1 MLEPTKAGNAAVRYA
16 LDGDVAIITLDDPAT
31 LNALD
36 EARAALIG
44 RALDRAAGEA
54 RAILLTGAGRAFCSG
69 TSLGG
74 DGFGDPGVILE
85 DHYNP
90 MIEALR
96 ASPLPIVTAVRGA
109 AAGIGCS
116 LALMGDIVMASET
129 AYFLQ
134 AFRGIGL
141 TADGGSAF
149 LLARAVGRTR
159 AMEMMLLGERIPA
172 AKALD
177 WGLVNRVVAD
187 DALDAAALDMAR
199 GLAAGPRSLR
209 LIRAGAWAA
218 LERGLTDQLAGEVR
232 DQRLA
237 GATEDCAEGVA
248 AFREKRRP
256 VFRGR

>member
-1 MLEPTKAGNAAVRYA
+1 MLEPTKSGGAVRYA
-16 LDGDVAIITLDDPAT
+16 LDGDVAVITLDDPAT

-36 EARAALIG
+36 AG
-44 RALDRAAGEA
+44 RAGLIREGLERAAGEA

-69 TSLGG
+69 TSLAG
-74 DGFGDPGVILE
+74 DGFGDPGDILK

-90 MIEALR
+90 LIEALR
-96 ASPLPIVTAVRGA
+96 ASPLPIVTAVRGP

-116 LALMGDIVMASET
+116 LALMGDIIVASET
-129 AYFLQ
+129 AYFMQ

-141 TADGGSAF
+141 VADGGSAF

-172 AKALD
+172 ARALD

-199 GLAAGPRSLR
+199 SLAAGPKSLQ
-209 LIRAGAWAA
+209 LIRAAGWAA
-218 LERGLTDQLAGEVR
+218 LERGLTDQLASEVR

-237 GATEDCAEGVA
+237 KETDDCREGVT
-248 AFREKRRP
+248 AFREKRKP